1 MVNDRRGTP
10 EYQEHQA
17 PVGRPPLVGYAGV
30 SRATEKR
37 RAIVRM
43 TARKTELVGARRAP
57 GPIRIAV
64 LRGLAVVLPPLLTI
78 VIFMWGFGI
87 IRQYVYDPVT
97 GWARDLIVAWK
108 AEIHEQSDIW
118 ADGEVPDDARAL
130 RNPVIDGVRFQRL
143 AEGEYVPKPVY
154 DQVVKR
160 GATKEDL
167 ASAEAVYHRY
177 VDITYLQPWKVILLF
192 VSLFI
197 LILYLLG
204 KFMAAGVGRF
214 FYGRFERG
222 INSVPIVRKVYS
234 SVKQVS
240 DFIFANQ
247 EIQYSRVVAVEW
259 PRKGIWCLALVTG
272 SSLKAVED
280 RAGEEVLSVLI
291 PTSPMPMTGF
301 TVTVK
306 KSETVDLDIT
316 IDQAVQFIVS
326 CGVVAPADQM
336 SRIQSDG
343 KTPPELVAADNASKS
358 DADEP

>member
-1 MVNDRRGTP
+1 
-10 EYQEHQA
+10 
-17 PVGRPPLVGYAGV
+17 
-30 SRATEKR
+30 
-37 RAIVRM
+37 M
-43 TARKTELVGARRAP
+43 TARKTQLVGARRP
-57 GPIRIAV
+57 SGPIRTAV

-78 VIFMWGFGI
+78 VIFMWAFGI

-97 GWARDLIVAWK
+97 GWARDLIVSCK
-108 AEIHEQSDIW
+108 ADVREQSEIW
-118 ADGEVPDDARAL
+118 ADGDVPSDARAI
-130 RNPVIDGVRFQRL
+130 RNPVIDGTRYQRL
-143 AEGEYVPKPVY
+143 AEGEYVPKGVY
-154 DQVVKR
+154 DQVAEEGFPK
-160 GATKEDL
+160 KDL
-167 ASAEAVYHRY
+167 ATGEAVYRRY
-177 VDITYLQPWKVILLF
+177 VDITYLQPWKVIVLF

-197 LILYLLG
+197 LVLYLLG

-214 FYGRFERG
+214 FYGSFERG
-222 INSVPIVRKVYS
+222 INRVPFVRKVYS

-316 IDQAVQFIVS
+316 IDQAIQFIVS
-326 CGVVAPADQM
+326 CGVVVPAGQM
-336 SRIQSDG
+336 SQTQSATETPPQLIAASDVAQSD
-343 KTPPELVAADNASKS
+343 PDDP
-358 DADEP
+358 

>member
-1 MVNDRRGTP
+1 
-10 EYQEHQA
+10 
-17 PVGRPPLVGYAGV
+17 
-30 SRATEKR
+30 
-37 RAIVRM
+37 M
-43 TARKTELVGARRAP
+43 TARKTQLVGARRRP
-57 GPIRIAV
+57 GPIRTAV

-78 VIFMWGFGI
+78 VIFMWAFGI

-97 GWARDLIVAWK
+97 GWARDRIVSWK
-108 AEIHEQSDIW
+108 ADVREQSGIW
-118 ADGEVPDDARAL
+118 ADGEVPSDAKVF
-130 RNPVIDGVRFQRL
+130 RNPVINSVRYQRL
-143 AEGEYVPKPVY
+143 AEGEYVPKGVY
-154 DQVVKR
+154 NQVVAEGYPK
-160 GATKEDL
+160 KDL
-167 ASAEAVYHRY
+167 ATGEAVYRRY

-214 FYGRFERG
+214 FYGSFERG
-222 INSVPIVRKVYS
+222 INRVPFVRKVYS

-306 KSETVDLDIT
+306 KSETIDLDIT
-316 IDQAVQFIVS
+316 IDQAIQFIVS
-326 CGVVAPADQM
+326 CGVVVPAGQM
-336 SRIQSDG
+336 SQTQSAT
-343 KTPPELVAADNASKS
+343 KTPPQLIAASDVSQS
-358 DADEP
+358 DAGDR

>member
-1 MVNDRRGTP
+1 MLRKEKKRSEAV
-10 EYQEHQA
+10 
-17 PVGRPPLVGYAGV
+17 VG
-30 SRATEKR
+30 
-37 RAIVRM
+37 M
-43 TARKTELVGARRAP
+43 TARKTQLVGGRRP
-57 GPIRIAV
+57 SGPIRTAV
-64 LRGLAVVLPPLLTI
+64 VRGLAVVLPPLMTI

-97 GWARDLIVAWK
+97 GFARDRIVSWK
-108 AEIHEQSDIW
+108 GQIHEQSEIW
-118 ADGEVPDDARAL
+118 PDGDEPSDAKAF
-130 RNPVIDGVRFQRL
+130 RNPVFNGVRLQRL
-143 AEGEYVPKPVY
+143 AEGDYVPRAVY
-154 DQVVKR
+154 DAVVAEGFAK
-160 GATKEDL
+160 KDL
-167 ASAEAVYHRY
+167 ATGEAVYRRY

-214 FYGRFERG
+214 FYGRFEQV
-222 INSVPIVRKVYS
+222 INRVPIVRKVYS

-326 CGVVAPADQM
+326 CGVVAPVDQM
-336 SRIQSDG
+336 SQAQSAA
-343 KTPPELVAADNASKS
+343 KSPPELITASDASKS
-358 DADEP
+358 DAGEP